1 MHSSGS
7 HALQIFSFLLLRCCS
22 GMDHIQL
29 DDVQEQDLFKGS
41 PMTKQAEGP

>member
-7 HALQIFSFLLLRCCS
+7 NALQVFSFPLLRCCS

-29 DDVQEQDLFKGS
+29 DDVQEQDLIKGS
-41 PMTKQAEGP
+41 PISKQDEGP